1 MSIKGLSPAASAAVR
16 NKTLQN
22 ESGGNYRQPG
32 NPLGFIGGYQ
42 FGTAALQ
49 DVGLIR
55 PGTFDPKLSI
65 NQNNAKLNDPNN
77 WTIPGGKQ
85 AFLNNPQL
93 QDRAFDQY
101 ATRNINTLT
110 RLGVIGP
117 NTPESDIAGYAMAS
131 HIGGAGGAR
140 DLANGKIR
148 TDANG
153 TTTAKYFRDGK
164 TAASQAQQSPSAALS
179 APAVGA
185 NAEGNAGEAEA
196 QAAIAAKKAQQVN
209 TAKTYGTQVG
219 SQQTLL
225 LAEQDSWFASN
236 NGKGVP
242 GQTAEPIPN
251 PLSKFSTFSY
261 FITLGCLPDAM
272 LDTMD
277 GYGTII
283 LQSANGLPNNRQPI
297 ASGIWD
303 FYINELDIESL
314 IGFERMS
321 NGTNVTTI
329 NFEVI
334 EPYSLGLFLESL
346 QASAQLLGY
355 KNYAEASFGLTI
367 EFVGWDD
374 NGNASQ
380 LPDVRRV
387 ALRFTNIEMD
397 ISTKGSRYKVQA
409 IPWAQYGLTDQFS
422 KFQSDIN
429 FYCNLEGPFT
439 VRDLLKTADVSLEKA
454 VNTRFS
460 ETQKKANSELK
471 PDIIEIKFE
480 GTAETE
486 IGDSLVSFDL
496 QHGGNSGNLKAE
508 EVYENNSVNRK
519 KVTTNPNY
527 KGFTFSQGST
537 IISAITEAL
546 LQSEYCKNNIKSK
559 IENPVGMIDWFKIE
573 TEVRNNGDEDGRGRA
588 PKKITYKIVKYK
600 VHASRITHQSAKPDY
615 NSLLSNVVKVYD
627 YIYTGKNTEV
637 LNFNINL
644 KFGFFTTAFADLNSA
659 QSDITYAPQIQ
670 GAGREAVKEQ
680 IVTYNPQNSS
690 ETDSINPQAVTGSQL
705 GNRTSPVGTVAMD
718 ELRLIAKTFHEKLL
732 NTPEEM
738 MIAEIEIMGDPY
750 YLIESGTGNVS
761 KSDYQGKN
769 ITSTGEIDYLSGE
782 VDVVVNFRTPVD
794 INDQTGLVDFG
805 STEVAQGFS
814 GLYHVIR
821 VENKFRNGKFT
832 QTLHAVRRP
841 NQAKGSKALK
851 QFVNAPAISPLVD
864 AKPAPPEPPVDR
876 DSLGTTGADTVG
888 ASEG

>member
-1 MSIKGLSPAASAAVR
+1 MAIKGLSPAASAAVR
-16 NKTLQN
+16 SKTLQN
-22 ESGGNYRQPG
+22 ESKGNYQQPG

-65 NQNNAKLNDPNN
+65 NQNNAKLSDPNN
-77 WTIPGGKQ
+77 WTIQGGKQ

-110 RLGVIGP
+110 RLGVVGP
-117 NTPESDIAGYAMAS
+117 NTPEADIAGYTMAS

-164 TAASQAQQSPSAALS
+164 TAASQAQQEPQPLSELESVNLIANPPVTSVVAGGPQPLPSTDPQVRLAA
-179 APAVGA
+179 
-185 NAEGNAGEAEA
+185 E
-196 QAAIAAKKAQQVN
+196 
-209 TAKTYGTQVG
+209 YGTQAG

-225 LAEQDSWFASN
+225 LAEQDSWFATN

-242 GQTAEPIPN
+242 GQTTDPIPN
-251 PLSKFSTFSY
+251 PLTKFSTFSY
-261 FITLGCLPDAM
+261 FITLGCIPKEM
-272 LDTMD
+272 LETMD

-321 NGTNVTTI
+321 NGTNVTMI

-346 QASAQLLGY
+346 QASAQLLRY
-355 KNYAEASFGLTI
+355 NNYAEASFCLTI

-374 NGNASQ
+374 EGNATQ
-380 LPDVRRV
+380 LKDVRRV

-397 ISTKGSRYKVQA
+397 ISTRGSRYKVQA
-409 IPWAQYGLTDQFS
+409 IPWSQYGLTDQFA

-429 FYCNLEGPFT
+429 FYCDHDGPYT
-439 VRDLLKTADVSLEKA
+439 VRDLLKTAEVSLEKA
-454 VNTRFS
+454 VNLRFA
-460 ETQKKANSELK
+460 ELQKKATSELT
-471 PDIIEIKFE
+471 PDSIEIKFGPNTSDIE
-480 GTAETE
+480 
-486 IGDSLVSFDL
+486 DSLVSFDY
-496 QHGGNSGNLKAE
+496 QTGGTDSNLKAE
-508 EVYENNSVNRK
+508 DIYENNAVNRK
-519 KVTTNPNY
+519 KVNSNPNN
-527 KGFTFSQGST
+527 KGFTFSQGTT

-546 LQSEYCKNNIKSK
+546 LQSEYCRNNIKAK
-559 IENPVGMIDWFKIE
+559 IENPTGMIDWFKIE
-573 TEVRNNGDEDGRGRA
+573 TEVRNNGDEDGRGR
-588 PKKITYKIVKYK
+588 PPRIITYKIVKYK
-600 VHASRITHQSAKPDY
+600 VHSSKVTHQSAKPDY

-644 KFGFFTTAFADLNSA
+644 KFGFFTTAFADLNKA
-659 QSDITYAPQIQ
+659 QSDINYAQQ
-670 GAGREAVKEQ
+670 NGAGREAVKNIIE
-680 IVTYNPQNSS
+680 TYDPSNSA
-690 ETDSINPQAVTGSQL
+690 ETDTGNPQATTGAL
-705 GNRTSPVGTVAMD
+705 IGDRTSPVGTLAMD
-718 ELRLIAKTFHEKLL
+718 ELRLISKTFHEKLL

-738 MIAEIEIMGDPY
+738 MIAEIEILGDPY
-750 YLIESGTGNVS
+750 YLISSGTGNVS
-761 KSDYQGKN
+761 SSTHNGENQ
-769 ITSTGEIDYLSGE
+769 TPTGEIDYQSGE

-794 INDQTGLVDFG
+794 INDKTGIVDFA

-814 GLYHVIR
+814 GLYHIIR

-851 QFVNAPAISPLVD
+851 QATEAPSISPLNSRINEYID
-864 AKPAPPEPPVDR
+864 QRRNEGPVSISD
-876 DSLGTTGADTVG
+876 TGSG
-888 ASEG
+888 